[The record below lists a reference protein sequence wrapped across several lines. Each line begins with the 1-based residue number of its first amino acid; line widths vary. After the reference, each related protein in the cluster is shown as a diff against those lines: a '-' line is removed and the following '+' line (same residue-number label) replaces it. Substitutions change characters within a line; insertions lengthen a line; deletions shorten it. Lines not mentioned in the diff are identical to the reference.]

1 VASQISALGRSQLQA
16 WEDIASEWLL
26 IPTWRKWDNGKTE
39 FHFVCPQDNVSVFA
53 ASEQSLSPRIFLA
66 ATVAHLRNL
75 HREIDPNA

>member
-26 IPTWRKWDNGKTE
+26 IPTWREDRQL
-39 FHFVCPQDNVSVFA
+39 HFVCPKDDVSVFA

-75 HREIDPNA
+75 HRELDPDA